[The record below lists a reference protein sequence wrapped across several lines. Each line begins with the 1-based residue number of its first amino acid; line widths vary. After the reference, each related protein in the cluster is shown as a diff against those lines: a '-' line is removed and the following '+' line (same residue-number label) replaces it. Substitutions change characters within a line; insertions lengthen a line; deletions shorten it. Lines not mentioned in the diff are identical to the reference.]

1 MHKRVAVI
9 LLNWNT
15 PAHTVNCIISLK
27 AHCNAELFDIIIAD
41 NGSSDKSLPY
51 LQSLYPDLIFI
62 DNKVNLG
69 FAEGNNVALRYSIN
83 HNYAF
88 SLVLNTDTLVDE
100 DIITKL
106 TTHLNENPSAGA
118 VQPAIYWLHNRS
130 VIWNGKGLFN
140 KFLGKT
146 ISDTTLP
153 NQANSTYENA
163 DWLTGCCMLL
173 RNSALAKSGLFN
185 PKFFL
190 YFEDVD
196 LSFNLNQAGFELHY
210 LPSCKM
216 YHEAGVSAK
225 VIAQKKEGS
234 LSPIIHYYTSRNH
247 IWILRRY
254 GKPLYYPINM
264 VYNGFYYTALLGY
277 LTIRGRF
284 KKSSFLIKGLKDGLL
299 TPKHLIWSVNK
310 KSI

>member
-1 MHKRVAVI
+1 MRKRVAIV

-15 PAHTVNCIISLK
+15 PVHTVNCVASLK
-27 AHCNAELFDIIIAD
+27 EHCNEELFDIIIAD
-41 NGSSDKSLPY
+41 NGSSDGSLYY
-51 LQSLYPDLIFI
+51 LQSHYPDLIFI
-62 DNKVNLG
+62 DNKKNLG

-83 HNYAF
+83 YNYTF

-100 DIITKL
+100 DIVTKL
-106 TTHLNENPSAGA
+106 TTHLDENSSAGA
-118 VQPAIYWLHNRS
+118 VQPAIFWLHNKS
-130 VIWNGKGLFN
+130 IIWNGKGLFN

-146 ISDTTLP
+146 ISDTNLP
-153 NQANSTYENA
+153 NQVNKTYYENA
-163 DWLTGCCMLL
+163 DWLTGCCMLI

-196 LSFNLNQAGFELHY
+196 LSFRLNQAGFELHY

-225 VIAQKKEGS
+225 ALPQKNEGS
-234 LSPIIHYYTSRNH
+234 LSPVIHYYTSRNH
-247 IWILRRY
+247 IWTLRQY
-254 GKPLYYPINM
+254 GKALYYPVN
-264 VYNGFYYTALLGY
+264 VFYNGLYYAALLGY

-284 KKSSFLIKGLKDGLL
+284 KKSGFLLKGLKDGLF
-299 TPKHLIWSVNK
+299 TPKHLIWPVSN
-310 KSI
+310 